1 MCAKSFASMLLASV
15 FAAIAS
21 VASAASP
28 VTYTVVAHSETNY
41 SVVAPVAAL
50 AAPVTPAPTTIYAV
64 AAPAPA
70 PAPVPVT
77 SYAPANVTVAPV
89 TPAPVAAPQEK
100 FAPSNEPLAPTSYL
114 ASYRANAFQ
123 ALMQAVALDSQAGQQ
138 PLTADEMNLF
148 RDAADGRA
156 EHWTMAEAALV
167 ASGVTDRNQR
177 LGYMAQIDQI
187 TEEAKVATANAK
199 TPKAKAKQLIMFLLK
214 GPMKAGYVSGQF
226 NLRVLL
232 DTNEFNCC
240 SSAALFIIVG
250 HRLNMEVAAVQRPG
264 HIFARIPGYDVETTS
279 GALYP
284 SNIRAERILKGLA
297 KNNEDLGDNIHDRP
311 PLPRDGRFRLA
322 DLDVLRHGL
331 RSRQCQGLWQR
342 RGQLLEGRLPRQ
354 HEPQPRLP
362 PRPLI
367 QQLVQGLHEKP
378 SSRPGCRS
386 RPALQPNLQ
395 QPACRQ
401 QHVPTA
407 QRRTASIRFPLI
419 AALPK
424 IQSCGRRRLRHVLLW
439 EASPT
444 PMMQCLADGWLGTRV
459 TEPPVFRPAD
469 GSQTSP
475 PVSSCKAVNK
485 KARQ

>member
-297 KNNEDLGDNIHDRP
+297 KNNEDLGATYTIDRP
-311 PLPRDGRFRLA
+311 FHETGDFGSLTSMYYDTACDQDNAKDYGNAVVSYLKAACLDNTNPNLGYHLDHSFSNWFKACMKNHQVGQAAAVARLYSQISSNPLAANNMF
-322 DLDVLRHGL
+322 
-331 RSRQCQGLWQR
+331 Q
-342 RGQLLEGRLPRQ
+342 QLNGAPRQ
-354 HEPQPRLP
+354 FA
-362 PRPLI
+362 
-367 QQLVQGLHEKP
+367 
-378 SSRPGCRS
+378 SR
-386 RPALQPNLQ
+386 
-395 QPACRQ
+395 
-401 QHVPTA
+401 
-407 QRRTASIRFPLI
+407 
-419 AALPK
+419 
-424 IQSCGRRRLRHVLLW
+424 
-439 EASPT
+439 
-444 PMMQCLADGWLGTRV
+444 
-459 TEPPVFRPAD
+459 
-469 GSQTSP
+469 
-475 PVSSCKAVNK
+475 
-485 KARQ
+485 